1 METRRFTLDK
11 LYRSCDLQLQKE
23 RYTKLSSRFRGF
35 FGVDRHERYFSVS
48 GRTEIVGNHTD
59 HQHGMA
65 IGGSVHLDLIAA
77 VSPRCDSIVRV
88 ISPGYPECVVNI
100 NDLEIHTD
108 EKGSSQAL
116 IRGVAAGL
124 KERGLSIG
132 GFDAVTDSNIP
143 GGSGLSSSAAFEIL
157 ICEIMGALYNPVPA
171 DLMTEAIVG
180 QYAENIYFGKPCGLL
195 DQISCAFG
203 GFSYIDFSDP
213 KAPTAEKML
222 LDLEGAG
229 FTLCITNTHSSHGD
243 LTDDYAAVTAEM
255 RSVANYFGKE
265 YLREVSPDNF
275 FESLSDIRCNC
286 SDRAVLRAIHFFA
299 EEERVLAVKNAV
311 ALGNVDEYI
320 RAVNASGNS
329 SFKFLQNVYSPKD
342 TSNQAVSLALALSE
356 RILAGHGASRVHG
369 GGFAGT
375 IQAVV
380 PVNLLEK
387 YVSSMNTVFG
397 EGACV
402 PVGIR
407 ALPSCEVIIDF

>member
-1 METRRFTLDK
+1 METRRFTLDR

-23 RYTKLSSRFRGF
+23 RYSKLSSSFREY
-35 FGVDRHERYFSVS
+35 FGVDRRERYFSVS

-65 IGGSVHLDLIAA
+65 VGGSVHLDLIAA
-77 VSPRCDSIVRV
+77 VSPRCDSVVRL

-100 NDLEIHTD
+100 DDLEVHTD
-108 EKGSSQAL
+108 EKGSSHAL
-116 IRGVAAGL
+116 IRGVAAEL
-124 KERGLSIG
+124 KERGFSVG
-132 GFDAVTDSNIP
+132 GFDAVTDSSIP

-157 ICEIMGALYNPVPA
+157 ICEIMGALYNTAPI

-180 QYAENIYFGKPCGLL
+180 QYAENVYFGKPCGLL

-203 GFSYIDFSDP
+203 GFSYIDFYDP
-213 KAPTAEKML
+213 KAPIAEKML

-229 FTLCITNTHSSHGD
+229 YTLCITNTHSSHGD
-243 LTDDYAAVTAEM
+243 LTDDYAAVTSEM

-265 YLREVSPDNF
+265 YLREVSPDEF
-275 FESLSDIRCNC
+275 YGSLSDIRSKC
-286 SDRAVLRAIHFFA
+286 SDRAILRAIHFFA
-299 EEERVLAVKNAV
+299 EEERVMAVKNA
-311 ALGNVDEYI
+311 AASGDVDKYI
-320 RAVNASGNS
+320 RTVNASGNS

-356 RILAGHGASRVHG
+356 RILSGQGASRVHG

-387 YVSSMNTVFG
+387 YVSGMNAVFG

-402 PVGIR
+402 SVGIR
-407 ALPSCEVIIDF
+407 TLPSCEVIIE

>member
-1 METRRFTLDK
+1 METRRFTQDK

-23 RYTKLSSRFRGF
+23 RYSQLSSSFREY
-35 FGVDRHERYFSVS
+35 FGVDRRERYFSVS

-65 IGGSVHLDLIAA
+65 VGGSVHLDLIAA
-77 VSPRCDSIVRV
+77 VSPRCDSVVRL

-100 NDLEIHTD
+100 DDLEVHTD

-116 IRGVAAGL
+116 ICGVAAGL
-124 KERGLSIG
+124 KERGFSVG
-132 GFDAVTDSNIP
+132 GFDAVTNSSIP

-157 ICEIMGALYNPVPA
+157 ICEIMGALYNTAPV

-180 QYAENIYFGKPCGLL
+180 QYAENVYFGKPCGLL

-213 KAPTAEKML
+213 KAPIAEKML

-229 FTLCITNTHSSHGD
+229 YTLCITNTHSSHGD
-243 LTDDYAAVTAEM
+243 LTDDYAAVTSEM

-265 YLREVSPDNF
+265 YLREVSADEF
-275 FESLSDIRCNC
+275 YGSLSDIRSKC

-299 EEERVLAVKNAV
+299 EEERVIAVKNA
-311 ALGNVDEYI
+311 AASGDVDEYI
-320 RAVNASGNS
+320 SAVNASGNS

-356 RILAGHGASRVHG
+356 RILSGQGASRVHG

-387 YVSSMNTVFG
+387 YVSGMNEVFG

-402 PVGIR
+402 SVGIR
-407 ALPSCEVIIDF
+407 TLPSCEVIIE